1 MWFSFLF
8 YLSPSCLSLR
18 PPLPLSRGSLDAEQ
32 TQCSLCKITRLIK
45 ANKQTTALR
54 QLQMKANL
62 YTINKRR
69 SSFNLPMRPAHCSP
83 PPFFSTSS
91 THPLLHPPVCS
102 LSQSLLCCWAG
113 LKDKENW
120 LTHWLFIDH
129 PFFLS
134 LYLLFSGFLC
144 NALCVYRACVKVFRE
159 ESLGME
165 KCAARDWVLVWLAG
179 RGVVIRESRKRRL
192 ASNSSLSPWPVFC
205 LISSTARF

>member
-91 THPLLHPPVCS
+91 THPLLPPSRVLPIS
-102 LSQSLLCCWAG
+102 VLAVLLGWAQRQG
-113 LKDKENW
+113 K
-120 LTHWLFIDH
+120 LTDALIIHRS
-129 PFFLS
+129 PFLS
-134 LYLLFSGFLC
+134 LPLSVILWLSLQCSVCLQGLC
-144 NALCVYRACVKVFRE
+144 Q
-159 ESLGME
+159 SL
-165 KCAARDWVLVWLAG
+165 
-179 RGVVIRESRKRRL
+179 
-192 ASNSSLSPWPVFC
+192 
-205 LISSTARF
+205 